1 MRKFQPLAAIIV
13 AATLPALAGTVM
25 EHAPRARPAQP
36 SPIASESTTQK
47 VTPPVK
53 GGLLN
58 VPVTQL
64 QAKAAARDTN
74 RKIARGEIRPQ
85 KDED

>member
-25 EHAPRARPAQP
+25 EHAPHAHPAQP
-36 SPIASESTTQK
+36 SPMASESATQK

-58 VPVTQL
+58 VPVTQP

-74 RKIARGEIRPQ
+74 KKIARGEIRPQ